1 MTKRKTPQPD
11 PVVLQ
16 MASDIAQIEARMES
30 VTQGAVAQ
38 QGSLERRM
46 RDLEAVAMNFRTAA
60 DVYNITVND
69 GGSITIQTRA

>member
-1 MTKRKTPQPD
+1 MTKRKTD

-16 MASDIAQIEARMES
+16 MAADLAQLEARMES

-46 RDLEAVAMNFRTAA
+46 RELEAALVNPPEPTAA
-60 DVYNITVND
+60 DVYNITVNE
-69 GGSITIQTRA
+69 GGSITIQTRT

>member
-38 QGSLERRM
+38 QGALEGRM
-46 RDLEAVAMNFRTAA
+46 RNVESALPTG
-60 DVYNITVND
+60 DVYNITVEE
-69 GGSITIQTRA
+69 GGTVNFSTR